1 MDGFIRW
8 MDSLDGWIRWMD
20 LLDGWIHWMD
30 GFIGWMDVMSR
41 PDVGASGDV
50 DPSAALAL

>member
-8 MDSLDGWIRWMD
+8 MDSLDGFIRWMD
-20 LLDGWIHWMD
+20 SLDGWIHWMD